1 MLLSAKKLK
10 HFVNDSDSKENG
22 NNFDA
27 TGWMLPSYD
36 EENKRNKINNDSSI
50 LNEAIGTIYYFFYE
64 EINTCNTKHLY
75 NFMPPHAFI

>member
-10 HFVNDSDSKENG
+10 HFVNDSDSKETG

-27 TGWMLPSYD
+27 AGWMLPSYD

-50 LNEAIGTIYYFFYE
+50 VNEAIETI
-64 EINTCNTKHLY
+64 
-75 NFMPPHAFI
+75 